1 MVLRKHMNLAEAGPE
16 EAAIDT
22 QTQDYYADE
31 LHTRWKDFVQRVRI
45 HEMLKCMTAQHNKLK
60 VLREHTELDE
70 IIIAKHR
77 AEEELKEE
85 LEEAE
90 TGEEGHTH
98 EEHYDHDHDQ
108 DKDEEH
114 HEGQDE
120 EKDLEAL
127 EEERIRDEIEKERDE
142 ILNKGIDILFLRTQA
157 EEEEAIAQIY
167 PPLKR
172 VLADPNY
179 VAKCAVRM
187 FRTRPNIT
195 EEEFNAIIE
204 LCDDRLEKQ
213 ALRDAYEEIK
223 NRDRYLH
230 NADERRKML
239 YEFINS
245 RFFVQFMLITIIV
258 SIVGIFL
265 LTFESIY
272 ITYGEIVANE
282 LTLLNSALPIIIPG
296 GVLNDMFLNSAYPLI
311 VLDNCIIGIF
321 VVEAT
326 FKITIYKEDYFKKPW
341 NLLDILIILVNFV
354 EVAVEL
360 ITKTLALSTDI
371 NANLYFKVLKSLR
384 ALRLLRVIK
393 FLPNL
398 QVIVTTV
405 FQSMLSMGSI
415 AVLMSLFIFVFAVM
429 GRGLFSEDAP
439 TNFGGLWLSF
449 VTLFQLLTLDDW
461 FELLQRMTQGDTHL
475 FVAVLVDNFQLTLAA
490 TEIRKQKEALIYLEE
505 KENFGE
511 MFEELDSK
519 TAPTDDAENDRFGST
534 YVDPRHPEMTVPD
547 YFPISEHTREKI
559 LMEHVFKD
567 LCALDFERFLW
578 NRRLSIVHTIMDKAI
593 TVHRNSW
600 TVQDNHDEVELGHL
614 GHVHASSS

>member
-1 MVLRKHMNLAEAGPE
+1 MVLRKHMNLAEAGRDDVVT
-16 EAAIDT
+16 DT
-22 QTQDYYADE
+22 QTQDLYADE

-45 HEMLKCMTAQHNKLK
+45 HEMLKCMNAQHNKLK

-77 AEEELKEE
+77 AEEELKEVLAE
-85 LEEAE
+85 VEASNND
-90 TGEEGHTH
+90 EEGTV
-98 EEHYDHDHDQ
+98 Q
-108 DKDEEH
+108 EEH
-114 HEGQDE
+114 HEHEHDHDPDE
-120 EKDLEAL
+120 ELPEGKEAEKDFDTL
-127 EEERIRDEIEKERDE
+127 EEERIRDEMEKERDE

-272 ITYGEIVANE
+272 ITY
-282 LTLLNSALPIIIPG
+282 
-296 GVLNDMFLNSAYPLI
+296 AYPLI

-354 EVAVEL
+354 EVTVEL

-439 TNFGGLWLSF
+439 NNFGGLWLSF

-461 FELLQRMTQGDTHL
+461 FELLQRMRQGETQYWIMFIYLFFYIIIENFVFLNL

-511 MFEELDSK
+511 MFEELDTK
-519 TAPTDDAENDRFGST
+519 AVATDEGDNERFGST
-534 YVDPRHPEMTVPD
+534 YVDPRNPEMTVPD
-547 YFPISEHTREKI
+547 YFPISENTREKV

-600 TVQDNHDEVELGHL
+600 TVQDNHDVVELGHL
-614 GHVHASSS
+614 GHVHASST